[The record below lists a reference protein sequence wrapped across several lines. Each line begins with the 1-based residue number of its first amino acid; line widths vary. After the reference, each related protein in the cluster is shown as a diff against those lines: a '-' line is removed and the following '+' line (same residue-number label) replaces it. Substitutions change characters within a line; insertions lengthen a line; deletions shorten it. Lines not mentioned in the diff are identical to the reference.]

1 MALPQTMPSQRPW
14 RENRTVVVFPELA
27 EVSLQ
32 YQKNYVQVSRS
43 VSLQY
48 HSVEMED
55 ECKQYSHWDA

>member
-32 YQKNYVQVSRS
+32 YQKTMCKLAE

>member
-1 MALPQTMPSQRPW
+1 
-14 RENRTVVVFPELA
+14 
-27 EVSLQ
+27 VSLQ